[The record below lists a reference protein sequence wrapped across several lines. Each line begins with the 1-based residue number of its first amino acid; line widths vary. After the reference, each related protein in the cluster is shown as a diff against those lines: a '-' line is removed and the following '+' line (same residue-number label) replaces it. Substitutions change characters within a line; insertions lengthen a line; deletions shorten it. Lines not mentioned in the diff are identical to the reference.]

1 MAVGVARDHHNLRRN
16 LYLNGNYISNDGG
29 DEGITIQDDGD
40 VIINGDTKLYLN
52 DAGGEYLNSDGTD
65 LTITSGR
72 DIILDASGAGAVSL
86 LPGEYTSD
94 YIFINKDSIG
104 ISTGTYRGALIDF
117 DVTAATAVAQTAT
130 NIGLDI
136 DLNSDNSL
144 THLGDSNNYG
154 ININLTGSTSGDQ
167 KNIGIGIAVASAD
180 INYALITSGGNVGIG
195 VADPDEL
202 LEVAGDLKISGANKL
217 YLYDT
222 GGEHLSSDG
231 TDLTIASGNDMT
243 LDAEGDIT
251 LDANGADITFSDAGA
266 ESLKFTNSSGSWT
279 IIAI

>member
-1 MAVGVARDHHNLRRN
+1 
-16 LYLNGNYISNDGG
+16 
-29 DEGITIQDDGD
+29 
-40 VIINGDTKLYLN
+40 
-52 DAGGEYLNSDGTD
+52 
-65 LTITSGR
+65 
-72 DIILDASGAGAVSL
+72 
-86 LPGEYTSD
+86 
-94 YIFINKDSIG
+94 
-104 ISTGTYRGALIDF
+104 
-117 DVTAATAVAQTAT
+117 
-130 NIGLDI
+130 IGLDI

-243 LDAEGDIT
+243 LDAEGDII
-251 LDANGADITFSDAGA
+251 LDANGADITFSDAGS

-279 IIAI
+279 IQPNTSNQDLTFKVNSGGSPATVLSLKGSGDGYSAEFSKGVGFTQVTASFDATDTDIDFRDGNKQILTLTADIVDVHFRFPTASGNYLCIFLQDGTG